1 VLPLLTHAV
10 STWFTFIEGTRLMSD
25 MAKSRGDTLEEGLK
39 VMVIGMP
46 NVGKSSLLNALRR
59 VGVHKGKIS
68 HPLSE
73 LSLIGIGKAFAT
85 SSLPGLTRKLTGTVK
100 IHENP
105 HVYVYD
111 TPGVMVPYLG
121 KGEEGAERGLKL
133 ALTGR
138 LIP

>member
-1 VLPLLTHAV
+1 
-10 STWFTFIEGTRLMSD
+10 
-25 MAKSRGDTLEEGLK
+25 MAKSRGDTLEDGLK

-59 VGVHKGKIS
+59 VGVHKGRLARKKLAALAD
-68 HPLSE
+68 PT
-73 LSLIGIGKAFAT
+73 GKAFAT

-133 ALTGR
+133 ALTGKHDPCPVGYR
-138 LIP
+138 N

>member
-1 VLPLLTHAV
+1 MLYGVWACIRVRLPYVSNVSLTQ
-10 STWFTFIEGTRLMSD
+10 T
-25 MAKSRGDTLEEGLK
+25 
-39 VMVIGMP
+39 
-46 NVGKSSLLNALRR
+46 
-59 VGVHKGKIS
+59 
-68 HPLSE
+68 
-73 LSLIGIGKAFAT
+73 GKAFAT

-133 ALTGR
+133 ALTGG
-138 LIP
+138 LLSLSVVHHA